1 MVIAAAIS
9 RSNNPRPKRGKV
21 FHTAYD
27 LLANEYLKITVA
39 QGVQKKSSPF
49 LDDVIRISEFT

>member
-21 FHTAYD
+21 FHTVND
-27 LLANEYLKITVA
+27 LLANEYLKTTVA